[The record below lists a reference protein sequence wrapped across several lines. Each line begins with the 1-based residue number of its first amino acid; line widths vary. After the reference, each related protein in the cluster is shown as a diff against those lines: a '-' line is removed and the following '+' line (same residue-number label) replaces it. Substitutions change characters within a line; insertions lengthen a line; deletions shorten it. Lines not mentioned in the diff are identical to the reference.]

1 MKQQAP
7 EILVEKDILG
17 LEKPK
22 NQLKHL
28 KSKNG
33 GWFLFVALM
42 VLAAIA
48 VAVYY
53 F

>member
-7 EILVEKDILG
+7 EILRERDVLG

-28 KSKNG
+28 KRKSD
-33 GWFLFVALM
+33 GWFLIVTLIALAIVA
-42 VLAAIA
+42 A
-48 VAVYY
+48 AVYY

>member
-7 EILVEKDILG
+7 EILRERDVLG

-28 KSKNG
+28 KRKSD
-33 GWFLFVALM
+33 GWFLIVALM
-42 VLAAIA
+42 ILAAIA